1 MTKEEIE
8 GVGFEYCD
16 CAEMMQVV
24 CGKVLGGGNGGNDVT
39 MMLDDAQPWF
49 KSAHTVE
56 FQIQRYDKDVLVD
69 GMNTMPGE
77 NA

>member
-1 MTKEEIE
+1 M
-8 GVGFEYCD
+8 V
-16 CAEMMQVV
+16 
-24 CGKVLGGGNGGNDVT
+24 GGGSGGDDGT
-39 MMLDDAQPWF
+39 MMFDDAQPWF
-49 KSAHTVE
+49 KSAHMVK